1 MARRGARAVRP
12 LWGGRVPRGGDA
24 AREVRADLLWE
35 TRAFTADL
43 AKVPRPEDEFT
54 THFLAADYGDLR
66 GLLLLDHREPAR
78 WRFET
83 LTGLWPAAQVAGL
96 RDAMKLVAVTVRPER
111 GAAFAVVAARRE
123 WIDPPLAELD
133 VWMNPANL
141 AKPKEVERTFAIA
154 AEISRKL
161 GAKRVETYAPPTTAK
176 SLTKLGFM
184 GGDETDSWL
193 RWTF

>member
-1 MARRGARAVRP
+1 MNVRAATEQ
-12 LWGGRVPRGGDA
+12 DA
-24 AREVRADLLWE
+24 AGIVALHKASNPFGDWYRNPLQRLGRGPYEDLTPFERYLHRGFAVGLPLLRGDLLWE

-96 RDAMKLVAVTVRPER
+96 PDAMKLVAVTVRPER
-111 GAAFAVVAARRE
+111 GAAFAVVAAHRE

-133 VWMNPANL
+133 VWMNPANR
-141 AKPKEVERTFAIA
+141 A
-154 AEISRKL
+154 
-161 GAKRVETYAPPTTAK
+161 
-176 SLTKLGFM
+176 
-184 GGDETDSWL
+184 
-193 RWTF
+193 